1 MKMRHPPRG
10 GPAAAGAGQG
20 ALLCLTLL
28 RGDARTSVHV
38 HACAGTC
45 VCAHTVLSRTRQRQT
60 CNSHGWC
67 YPRKNAPVWLCP
79 VGCRHGNSHPCPTIP
94 SSLTAGICLCKNS
107 PWWQLQVRGLCAAAC
122 HGARTNHPRRRA
134 ALPQDREAPGGIPA
148 FPSLPGSLPGA
159 RGAQRMGL
167 QAGGGGGPSAESRR
181 NGNPLPR
188 LPGQSPLVPQPRGGC
203 TRRSV
208 PTHHPEHPTSPPP
221 CRGQHPSPNRPGPL
235 CSLPRPAPMTDAWQ
249 SPGTTRQVFKNIN

>member
-167 QAGGGGGPSAESRR
+167 QAGGGAPVQSPGGMGTPFPGCQGRVHSCHSPEVGAPEGLCPRTTQSTPRP
-181 NGNPLPR
+181 PLPAGVSTHR
-188 LPGQSPLVPQPRGGC
+188 RTGQGRFA
-203 TRRSV
+203 
-208 PTHHPEHPTSPPP
+208 P
-221 CRGQHPSPNRPGPL
+221 CRGRP
-235 CSLPRPAPMTDAWQ
+235 R
-249 SPGTTRQVFKNIN
+249 